1 MFRYSMFTSFA
12 TIIRKTAMRLIA
24 LAIVLTFPAIANQA
38 NQISLSSPQNLIES
52 SQTIGTGKF
61 TYFGLNIYQAK
72 YMSLENSIKNSFA
85 LELKYARNFSGE
97 SIASETIK
105 QMKKIGVTN
114 PAIARWENDL
124 KGIFPNIENGHTLTG
139 IYIPQ
144 KGTTFLH
151 NGNKV
156 GEIAG
161 DEFSKAFFGI
171 WLDEKT
177 SAPELRTQLLSEK
190 CSPKLIDISCR

>member
-1 MFRYSMFTSFA
+1 MFTLFA
-12 TIIRKTAMRLIA
+12 TIIRKIAMRLLA
-24 LAIVLTFPAIANQA
+24 LAITLTFPAIANQA
-38 NQISLSSPQNLIES
+38 NQNSLGSPQNLIES

>member
-1 MFRYSMFTSFA
+1 MALSFP
-12 TIIRKTAMRLIA
+12 T
-24 LAIVLTFPAIANQA
+24 IANQ
-38 NQISLSSPQNLIES
+38 NGSVNPQALIET
-52 SQTIGTGKF
+52 SQTIGSGKF

-105 QMKKIGVTN
+105 QMKKTGVTH
-114 PAIARWENDL
+114 PAIERWENDL
-124 KGIFPNIENGHTLTG
+124 KVIFPNIENGHTLTG

-151 NGNKV
+151 NGNKI
-156 GEIAG
+156 GEIPG

-171 WLDEKT
+171 WLDQKT
-177 SAPELRTQLLSEK
+177 SAPELRTQLLSQK

>member
-1 MFRYSMFTSFA
+1 MFIALTTM
-12 TIIRKTAMRLIA
+12 IRKMTMQMLA
-24 LAIVLTFPAIANQA
+24 LAIVLAFPVFANQA
-38 NQISLSSPQNLIES
+38 SLANPQALLETSQIV
-52 SQTIGTGKF
+52 GTGKF

-124 KGIFPNIENGHTLTG
+124 KIIFPNIENGHTLTG

-161 DEFSKAFFGI
+161 DEFSRAFFGI
-171 WLDEKT
+171 WLDQKT

>member
-1 MFRYSMFTSFA
+1 MFIYSMFIALT
-12 TIIRKTAMRLIA
+12 TMIRKMTMQMLA
-24 LAIVLTFPAIANQA
+24 LAIVLAFPVFANQA
-38 NQISLSSPQNLIES
+38 SLANPQALLETSQIV
-52 SQTIGTGKF
+52 GTGKF

-124 KGIFPNIENGHTLTG
+124 KIIFPNIENGHTLTG

-161 DEFSKAFFGI
+161 DEFSRAFFGI
-171 WLDEKT
+171 WLDQKT